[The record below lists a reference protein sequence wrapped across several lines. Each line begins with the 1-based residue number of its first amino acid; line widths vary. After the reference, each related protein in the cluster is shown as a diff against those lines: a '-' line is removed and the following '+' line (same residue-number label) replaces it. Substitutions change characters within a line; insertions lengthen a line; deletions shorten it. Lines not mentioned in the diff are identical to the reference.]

1 MGKLRPGMLPA
12 FDGPTEAFECRES
25 GFGPKWRGAETR
37 GCVGESAGLVPTR
50 HRQRQCEGDHQNS
63 PEDEPIPQRSV
74 HERGGLVDV
83 MPVTACISLP
93 DNEENSDR

>member
-1 MGKLRPGMLPA
+1 
-12 FDGPTEAFECRES
+12 
-25 GFGPKWRGAETR
+25 
-37 GCVGESAGLVPTR
+37 VPTR